1 MFNVFRK
8 KVKKEEKKPLIS
20 KEYLE
25 FLAEEQRTKEPKS
38 KFEKLCKYA
47 ETLRLPCPK
56 SIRPK
61 LQEDLIFGCI
71 NATPEGVFSAAV
83 LSLIVV
89 FMFSILF
96 SLLTNDLT
104 LIVIMLLLPLGAFY
118 YIYTYPKFQS
128 QVLKVQTGD
137 EAIKII
143 LYMVI
148 YLKLHP
154 SFEGA
159 VNFAAEHAKGP
170 ISKDIKKAM
179 WDLQVGKYKTVEE
192 ALSAYMQ
199 KWVVWNED
207 FVRSISLLYGVMTE
221 PSEEGRERIL
231 RKSLD
236 FLLTNTYR
244 KMKVYVENITGPINI
259 LHIMGLLLPVMGL
272 IMFPMISMFLHESIN
287 PFALVIGYIAI
298 LPVVLYFFMNRILL
312 KRPSAFMVPDISKHP
327 DLPPPNMYMI
337 KTANGKKTFIPILP
351 LALIVGFLIM
361 SYGIFHFI
369 DLYGRLSIVTKP
381 LQQDIL
387 MEEAEL
393 SIKNLAS
400 TFSISAGFGI
410 MFFLYFYL
418 RSFQRIKIRN
428 NIKNIESEFQIGLFS
443 LGNYLSEGFPIE
455 KAIIK
460 TLEEYEKLGMQKRPT
475 FDFFTKLLYNI
486 KNFSMTFKR
495 AMFDKKYGIIVYFPS
510 VLIDEV
516 MRILA
521 DASEKSSV
529 LLGNI
534 AKTIGTYLEDLSK
547 IEAKIRELLEDVR
560 AGIKMQAGF
569 VVPLVCAITGS
580 LGMFMI
586 NMLKMLAEQLAQI
599 EKNLG
604 IGLLGGEG
612 LGATNLLND
621 LVGDF
626 TKVMP
631 MTVLQAVVG
640 IYTVEA
646 VVLFT
651 LLLNGIEN
659 GFDKVS
665 RDHLISQM
673 LLRAIIIY
681 SATSILSVILFHNV
695 IQNIVATAGG

>member
-1 MFNVFRK
+1 MFNIFRK
-8 KVKKEEKKPLIS
+8 KPKKEEKKPLIS
-20 KEYLE
+20 KEYIN
-25 FLAEEQRTKEPKS
+25 FLIEERKAKEPRN
-38 KFEKLCKYA
+38 KFEKICKYS

-56 SIRPK
+56 SMKPK
-61 LQEDLIFGCI
+61 LQDDIIFGTI

-83 LSLIVV
+83 LSLLVV
-89 FMFSILF
+89 LMFSFFISFLI
-96 SLLTNDLT
+96 NDMT
-104 LIVIMLLLPLGAFY
+104 LMAIMFLLPLGAFY

-137 EAIKII
+137 ESIKII

-154 SFEGA
+154 NFEGA

-170 ISKDIKKAM
+170 ISSDIKKAM

-199 KWVVWNED
+199 KWVIWNED
-207 FVRSISLLYGVMTE
+207 FVRSLSLLYGIMTE

-236 FLLTNTYR
+236 FLLTNTHR
-244 KMKVYVENITGPINI
+244 KMKSYVENITGPINI
-259 LHIMGLLLPVMGL
+259 LHVMGLLLPVMGL
-272 IMFPMISMFLHESIN
+272 IMFPMISMFLHESVN

-298 LPVVLYFFMNRILL
+298 LPLILYFFINRILV

-327 DLPPPNMYMI
+327 DLPPPNMYAI
-337 KTANGKKTFIPILP
+337 VSKGKKILIPILP

-361 SYGIFHFI
+361 SYGMFHFL
-369 DLYGRLSIVTKP
+369 DLYGRLSLVAKP

-393 SIKNLAS
+393 SIANLLS

-410 MFFLYFYL
+410 MFFLFFYL
-418 RSFQRIKIRN
+418 KSFQRIKIRN

-495 AMFDKKYGIIVYFPS
+495 AMFDKKYGIILYFPS
-510 VLIDEV
+510 VLIEEV
-516 MRILA
+516 MRILS

-529 LLGNI
+529 LLGDI
-534 AKTIGTYLEDLSK
+534 SKTFGTYLEDLSK

-586 NMLKMLAEQLAQI
+586 NMLRMLAEQLAQI

-604 IGLLGGEG
+604 LGLLGGEG

-640 IYTVEA
+640 IYTIEA
-646 VVLFT
+646 VVLFA

-681 SATSILSVILFHNV
+681 SATSILSVILFHGV